1 MIAFQEHKP
10 ENGAQSPHDDFLRL
24 MPVVQR
30 CAQLFFRSWPAAHR
44 EEAIAEAVAAALVSF
59 ISLKRRG
66 KDPFQFPSVIAI
78 RAVQHVRSDRHV
90 GSRSNGRDVLSRKA
104 RHCHGVAVERIATV
118 GPWQE
123 ALIDNTQ
130 TPIPDQV
137 CFRCDV
143 PAWLHTLKRR
153 DRQIAILLAQG
164 YSTSDVAGR
173 FGLSPGRISQLRRQL
188 HDSWQSFQGEPAT
201 ATA

>member
-1 MIAFQEHKP
+1 MIAFQKHKP
-10 ENGAQSPHDDFLRL
+10 ENNTQSPHDDFLRL
-24 MPVVQR
+24 MPMVQR
-30 CAQLFFRSWPAAHR
+30 CARLFFRSWPADHR

-66 KDPFQFPSVIAI
+66 KDPFQFPSVIAV

-90 GSRSNGRDVLSRKA
+90 GSRSNGCDVLSRKA
-104 RHCHGVAVERIATV
+104 RHRHGVAVERISMA

-123 ALIDNTQ
+123 ALVDNTQ
-130 TPIPDQV
+130 TSIPDQV

-153 DRQIAILLAQG
+153 DRQIAVLLAQG
-164 YSTSDVAGR
+164 YSTSDVAR
-173 FGLSPGRISQLRRQL
+173 QFRLSPGRISQLRREL
-188 HDSWQSFQGEPAT
+188 HDSWQSFNGELVT
-201 ATA
+201 A